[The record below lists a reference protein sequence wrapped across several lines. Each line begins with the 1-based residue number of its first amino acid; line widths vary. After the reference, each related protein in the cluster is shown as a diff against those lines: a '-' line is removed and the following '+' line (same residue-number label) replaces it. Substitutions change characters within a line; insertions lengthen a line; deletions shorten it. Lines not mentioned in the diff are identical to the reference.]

1 MVPFAHMQRLHE
13 AVATPACTWV
23 QFERARHMD
32 AYMREP
38 DLYWASLQDFM
49 LKYVNPP
56 QKEQ

>member
-13 AVATPACTWV
+13 AVVTPECTWV

-38 DLYWASLQDFM
+38 GYWPTLQDFVA
-49 LKYVNPP
+49 KYASPP
-56 QKEQ
+56 QKQQ